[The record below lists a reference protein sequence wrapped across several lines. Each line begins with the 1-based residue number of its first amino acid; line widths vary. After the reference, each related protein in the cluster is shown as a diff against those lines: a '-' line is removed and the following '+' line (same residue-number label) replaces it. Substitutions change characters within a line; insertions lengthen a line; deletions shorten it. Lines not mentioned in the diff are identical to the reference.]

1 MIKSICSLH
10 NKLLKRQ
17 NKNNDK
23 LFRVKESVG
32 CSCLFE
38 IVKIKENVKV
48 VTYYHKIRRR
58 QHKNK

>member
-1 MIKSICSLH
+1 MTY
-10 NKLLKRQ
+10 
-17 NKNNDK
+17 K
-23 LFRVKESVG
+23 LFRVKESVR
-32 CSCLFE
+32 CSRLFE